1 MTRPWIFVFPG
12 LLFLSATCERT
23 VDLGLEDPDPRLA
36 IVGTFPE
43 GGPLTVEVTK
53 TRSVLA
59 DASTEY
65 PLNAVIRLYEDNRF
79 LEQLVLSPP
88 EEGATPFYQTN
99 QFESQAGREYRLE
112 VRVPGFPMA
121 EAASVIPKKVTLDEM
136 EAFQIQALENPENNT
151 VTYQYTLNAAFVD
164 PSPNQQKNYYHL
176 LFFLQLEKTS
186 GILGDTA
193 VQEFRSIVLSSSINT
208 NYQVA
213 HYEGGVLLEDTPFEG
228 EYKWLEFPVTLELP
242 KGLGTPTGVVAALR
256 SVPEEYYRFFSAVNR
271 QRVNPDLPFAE
282 PVILFTNVRNGV
294 GVFSGYSQDFLAAR
308 IK

>member
-1 MTRPWIFVFPG
+1 MTRPWIFVSLG

-36 IVGTFPE
+36 IVGTFSE
-43 GGPLTVEVTK
+43 GEPLKVEVTK

-65 PLNAVIRLYEDNRF
+65 PLNAVIRLFDDSGF

-88 EEGATPFYQTN
+88 EEGATPFYQTK
-99 QFESQAGREYRLE
+99 QFEPQTGREYRLE
-112 VRVPGFPMA
+112 VRVPGFPTA
-121 EAASVIPKKVTLDEM
+121 EAVSTAPAKVPLDQM
-136 EAFQIQALENPENNT
+136 EAFQVQAVDNPENNT
-151 VTYQYTLNAAFVD
+151 VAYQYSLKSAFAD
-164 PSPNQQKNYYHL
+164 PSSNRQKNYYHL
-176 LFFLQLEKTS
+176 LFFLQLERTS

-208 NYQVA
+208 NFQAA

-228 EYKWLEFPVTLELP
+228 KYQAFDFPVTLELP
-242 KGLGTPTGVVAALR
+242 KDLGTPTGVIAVLR

-282 PVILFTNVRNGV
+282 PVILFTNVKNGV

>member
-1 MTRPWIFVFPG
+1 MTRPWIFVFLG

-23 VDLGLEDPDPRLA
+23 VDLGLENPDPRLA
-36 IVGTFPE
+36 IVGTFSE
-43 GGPLTVEVTK
+43 SGPLVVEVTK

-65 PLNAVIRLYEDNRF
+65 PLNAVIRLFDDNRF
-79 LEQLVLSPP
+79 LEQLELSPT
-88 EEGATPFYQTN
+88 EEGATPFYHTK
-99 QFESQAGREYRLE
+99 QFEPQAGREYRLE
-112 VRVPGFPMA
+112 VQVPGFPTA
-121 EAASVIPKKVTLDEM
+121 GATSTAPPKVALEQM
-136 EAFQIQALENPENNT
+136 EAFQVQAVENPENNA
-151 VTYQYTLNAAFVD
+151 VAYQYTLKAAFTD
-164 PSPNQQKNYYHL
+164 PSSSRQKNYYHL
-176 LFFLQLEKTS
+176 LFFLQMEKTS
-186 GILGDTA
+186 GILGDTS

-213 HYEGGVLLEDTPFEG
+213 HYEGGLLMEDSPFEG
-228 EYKWLEFPVTLELP
+228 QYKSLDVPVTLELP
-242 KGLGTPTGVVAALR
+242 KELGIPRGVVAALR

-294 GVFSGYSQDFLAAR
+294 GVFSGYSQDFLATR